1 MAKCPICNARKGKR
15 KCQVV
20 SGDLV
25 CSLCC
30 GTSRQPETCSGC
42 GYYQPPKRDYNALER
57 YSPEQMDRNPAL
69 QSVSLV
75 IERAIGTYDN
85 MIEGQLKDDEA
96 IIIYE
101 LLIDRYHFG
110 DEMLRKSSGIE
121 IDGAGFVNAA
131 IQKHG
136 DIESKTL
143 VKILAV
149 LRQVAKR
156 RTRMGREY
164 MGIVHQFTG

>member
-20 SGDLV
+20 SGDMV

-30 GTSRQPETCSGC
+30 GTTRQAEPCSGC
-42 GYYQPPKRDYNALER
+42 HYYQPPKRDYNGLER
-57 YSPEQMDRNPAL
+57 YSPEQMDRNPSL

-85 MIEGQLKDDEA
+85 MLDGQLKDDEA
-96 IIIYE
+96 ITIYE

-110 DEMLRKSSGIE
+110 DETLRKSSGTE

-131 IQKHG
+131 IKKHG
-136 DIESKTL
+136 DIEDGAL
-143 VKILAV
+143 VKILGV
-149 LRQVAKR
+149 LRHVARR
-156 RTRMGREY
+156 RTSLGREY
-164 MGIVHQFTG
+164 MAIVHQFTG